1 MRKEEARIMIKRAS
15 WVLAGTLA
23 IAGTGCGN
31 SSVASNSS
39 AAPAAP
45 TGSPTNPP
53 SPSPAPTAPAK
64 SSETGDILT
73 VLSVEHQVDVPTQTD
88 GVVAEL
94 LKDEGSRVQAGE
106 ILARLDDRTIRAELE
121 KAQADL
127 QVAKN
132 NVSYQE
138 AELKAKEAAYRR
150 QQQLR
155 EYGLSSQADLE
166 HAEFEAKGA
175 AYDLA
180 SWKAGVDKS
189 QAEIRRLE
197 AELDKTRIRAPFA
210 GLVARRYIRLG
221 QGVTKSDKCFR
232 VSQLSPLR
240 VQFQVPETSP
250 RRPHLG
256 DGVNVMV
263 QEDPGHRFEARI
275 VKVSPTVDP
284 ASDSYDVT
292 AQLTGTGLADLR
304 PGMAVRVDWPGSS
317 RSKP

>member
-1 MRKEEARIMIKRAS
+1 
-15 WVLAGTLA
+15 
-23 IAGTGCGN
+23 
-31 SSVASNSS
+31 
-39 AAPAAP
+39 
-45 TGSPTNPP
+45 
-53 SPSPAPTAPAK
+53 
-64 SSETGDILT
+64 LT
-73 VLSVEHQVDVPTQTD
+73 VLSVEHQVDVPTQAD

-94 LKDEGSRVQAGE
+94 LKDEGSHVQAGD
-106 ILARLDDRTIRAELE
+106 ILARLDDRSIKAELE

-155 EYGLSSQADLE
+155 QFGLSSEADLE

-256 DGVNVMV
+256 DIVDVKV
-263 QEDPGHRFEARI
+263 QEDLSHSLAARI

-292 AQLTGTGLADLR
+292 AQLVGTGLADLR
-304 PGMAVRVDWPGSS
+304 PGMAARIDWPGSS
-317 RSKP
+317 HTKP

>member
-1 MRKEEARIMIKRAS
+1 MINRAS
-15 WVLAGTLA
+15 WVLTGALSIALA
-23 IAGTGCGN
+23 GCGN
-31 SSVASNSS
+31 SSVASNPS

-45 TGSPTNPP
+45 ASAAATPP
-53 SPSPAPTAPAK
+53 STLPAPAK
-64 SSETGDILT
+64 SGDAGEILT

-88 GVVAEL
+88 GVVAEVI
-94 LKDEGSRVQAGE
+94 KDEGSRVQSGD
-106 ILARLDDRTIRAELE
+106 ILARLDDRSIVAELQ

-138 AELKAKEAAYRR
+138 AELKAKQANYRR

-155 EYGLSSQADLE
+155 QYGLSSEADLE

-175 AYDLA
+175 EYDLA
-180 SWKAGVDKS
+180 SWKAGVDKT

-210 GLVARRYIRLG
+210 GLVARRYIRVG
-221 QGVTKSDKCFR
+221 QGVSKSDKCFR

-250 RRPHLG
+250 RQPHLG
-256 DGVNVMV
+256 DTIGIMV
-263 QEDPGHRFEARI
+263 PGDSSHSFAARI
-275 VKVSPTVDP
+275 TKVSPTVDP
-284 ASDSYDVT
+284 ASDSYEVT

-304 PGMAVRVDWPGSS
+304 PGMAVRVEWPGTSH
-317 RSKP
+317 SKP

>member
-1 MRKEEARIMIKRAS
+1 MR
-15 WVLAGTLA
+15 
-23 IAGTGCGN
+23 
-31 SSVASNSS
+31 
-39 AAPAAP
+39 
-45 TGSPTNPP
+45 
-53 SPSPAPTAPAK
+53 
-64 SSETGDILT
+64 
-73 VLSVEHQVDVPTQTD
+73 QF
-88 GVVAEL
+88 
-94 LKDEGSRVQAGE
+94 
-106 ILARLDDRTIRAELE
+106 
-121 KAQADL
+121 
-127 QVAKN
+127 
-132 NVSYQE
+132 
-138 AELKAKEAAYRR
+138 
-150 QQQLR
+150 
-155 EYGLSSQADLE
+155 GLSSEADLE

-256 DGVNVMV
+256 DIVDVKV
-263 QEDPGHRFEARI
+263 QEDLSHSLAARI

-292 AQLTGTGLADLR
+292 AQLVGTGLADLR
-304 PGMAVRVDWPGSS
+304 PGMAARIDWPGSS
-317 RSKP
+317 HTKP

>member
-1 MRKEEARIMIKRAS
+1 MIKRAS
-15 WVLAGTLA
+15 WVLAAALS
-23 IAGTGCGN
+23 IVVTGCGN
-31 SSVASNSS
+31 SSVASNPS

-45 TGSPTNPP
+45 PKAAVAPP
-53 SPSPAPTAPAK
+53 ATPTAPTK
-64 SSETGDILT
+64 GSETGEILT

-88 GVVAEL
+88 GVVAEVI
-94 LKDEGSRVQAGE
+94 KDEGSRVPAGE
-106 ILARLDDRTIRAELE
+106 VLARLDDRTIVAELQ

-138 AELKAKEAAYRR
+138 AELKAKQANYRR

-155 EYGLSSQADLE
+155 QYGLSSEADLE

-175 AYDLA
+175 EYDLA
-180 SWKAGVDKS
+180 SWKAGVDKT

-210 GLVARRYIRLG
+210 GLVARRYIRAG
-221 QGVTKSDKCFR
+221 QGVSKSDKCFR

-250 RRPHLG
+250 RQPHLG
-256 DGVNVMV
+256 ETVEVAVSGDASHNF
-263 QEDPGHRFEARI
+263 PALI
-275 VKVSPTVDP
+275 TKVSPTVDP
-284 ASDSYDVT
+284 ASDSYEVT
-292 AQLTGTGLADLR
+292 AQLTGAGLTDLR
-304 PGMAVRVDWPGSS
+304 PGMAVRVDWPGTS